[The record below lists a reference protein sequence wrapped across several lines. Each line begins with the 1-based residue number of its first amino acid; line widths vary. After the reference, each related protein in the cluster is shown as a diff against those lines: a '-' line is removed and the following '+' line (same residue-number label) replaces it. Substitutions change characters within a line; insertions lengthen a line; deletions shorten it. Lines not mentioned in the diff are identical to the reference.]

1 MNTTSPMKRTTI
13 MLKDE
18 QAQCIDDLAQ
28 HLDIDQGKVIRW
40 TINTIHDIAL
50 NQSSESKQF
59 RVTLKPQAKYLLDTW
74 STMLSK

>member
-1 MNTTSPMKRTTI
+1 MKRTTI

-40 TINTIHDIAL
+40 TINTINDIAF
-50 NQSSESKQF
+50 NKTPEAKQF
-59 RVTLKPQAKYLLDTW
+59 RVTLTPQAKYLLDTW